1 MIKQKRE
8 KKNII
13 KRERTKMDEIV
24 IEIFIKFQ
32 LEYLVLFHFFSVVDG
47 FEWLW
52 MGIHRKNM

>member
-1 MIKQKRE
+1 
-8 KKNII
+8 
-13 KRERTKMDEIV
+13 MDNIV

-32 LEYLVLFHFFSVVDG
+32 LEYLVLFHFFSVIDG